1 MQEPHKEM
9 YLEVCTATAD
19 ACDLLSVAYAPLSQM
34 EDSPEK
40 QQLATILRTVNQ
52 RLKQSL
58 EKAEDILLSHTDPA

>member
-52 RLKQSL
+52 RLKQSMG
-58 EKAEDILLSHTDPA
+58 KAEELLLDSAPPE

>member
-1 MQEPHKEM
+1 M